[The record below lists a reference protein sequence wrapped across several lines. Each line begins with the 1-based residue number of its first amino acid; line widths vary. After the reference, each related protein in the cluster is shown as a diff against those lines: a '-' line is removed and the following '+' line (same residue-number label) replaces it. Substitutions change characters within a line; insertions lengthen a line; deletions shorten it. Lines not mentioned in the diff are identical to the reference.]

1 LTLYIDMSKFFLSE
15 RDANSYSPL
24 SLAFLGDSVYD
35 TLVREHLLRKAN
47 MPVAKLH
54 SAKVEYVCAEFQ
66 SEVYELISEML
77 TEKEL
82 AVLKRGRNA
91 TGNTVPKH
99 AEAVQYRRATAVES
113 LFGYL
118 YLTGQTQRIGELFEY
133 IIEMIDNKQL
143 GV

>member
-1 LTLYIDMSKFFLSE
+1 MEKEYLSVRE
-15 RDANSYSPL
+15 ANSYSPL

-54 SAKVEYVCAEFQ
+54 SAKIKLVCAEFQ
-66 SEVYELISEML
+66 SAAYDLVADML
-77 TEKEL
+77 DEHEL

-99 AEAVQYRRATAVES
+99 AEAAQYRRATAIES

-118 YLTGQTQRIGELFEY
+118 FLIGKNERITQIFDV
-133 IIEMIDNKQL
+133 IISRETEND
-143 GV
+143 G

>member
-1 LTLYIDMSKFFLSE
+1 MILYIDMDREILSE
-15 RDANSYSPL
+15 RDANNYSPL

-35 TLVREHLLRKAN
+35 MLVREHLLLEAN

-54 SAKVEYVCAEFQ
+54 SAKIRLVCAEYQ
-66 SEVYELISEML
+66 SAAYDLLSDRLEER
-77 TEKEL
+77 EL

-99 AEAVQYRRATAVES
+99 AEAAQYRRATAIEC

-118 YLTGQTQRIGELFEY
+118 WLTGKDERIRELFK
-133 IIEMIDNKQL
+133 IIINENTVQT

>member
-1 LTLYIDMSKFFLSE
+1 MILYIDMDREILSE
-15 RDANSYSPL
+15 RDANNYSPL

-35 TLVREHLLRKAN
+35 MLVREHLLLEAN

-54 SAKVEYVCAEFQ
+54 SAKIRLVCAEYQ
-66 SEVYELISEML
+66 SAAYELLSDRLE
-77 TEKEL
+77 EREL

-99 AEAVQYRRATAVES
+99 AEAAQYRRATAIEC

-118 YLTGQTQRIGELFEY
+118 WLTGKDERIRELFK
-133 IIEMIDNKQL
+133 IIINENTVQT

>member
-1 LTLYIDMSKFFLSE
+1 MSRDKLTE
-15 RDANSYSPL
+15 REANSYSPL
-24 SLAFLGDSVYD
+24 TLAFLGDSVYD
-35 TLVREHLLRKAN
+35 TLIREHLLRMAN

-54 SAKVEYVCAEFQ
+54 SAKIRLVCAEFQ
-66 SEVYELISEML
+66 SKAYDVVAEQLSEH
-77 TEKEL
+77 EL

-99 AEAVQYRRATAVES
+99 ADAAEYRRATALEC

-118 YLTGQTQRIGELFEY
+118 YLTGSNERIYELFE
-133 IIEMIDNKQL
+133 IIINSDINNNEQI

>member
-1 LTLYIDMSKFFLSE
+1 MEKEYLSVRE
-15 RDANSYSPL
+15 ANNYSPL

-54 SAKVEYVCAEFQ
+54 SAKIKLVCAEFQ
-66 SEVYELISEML
+66 SAAYDVVADML
-77 TEKEL
+77 DEHEL

-99 AEAVQYRRATAVES
+99 AEAAQYRRATAIES

-118 YLTGQTQRIGELFEY
+118 FLTGKNERITQIFDV
-133 IIEMIDNKQL
+133 IISQETEND
-143 GV
+143 G

>member
-1 LTLYIDMSKFFLSE
+1 MDREILSE
-15 RDANSYSPL
+15 RDANNYSPL

-35 TLVREHLLRKAN
+35 MLVREHLLLEAN

-54 SAKVEYVCAEFQ
+54 SAKIRLLCAEYQ
-66 SEVYELISEML
+66 SAAYELLSDRLE
-77 TEKEL
+77 EREL

-99 AEAVQYRRATAVES
+99 AEAAQYRRATAVEC

-118 YLTGQTQRIGELFEY
+118 WLTGKDERIRELFK
-133 IIEMIDNKQL
+133 IIINENTVQT

>member
-1 LTLYIDMSKFFLSE
+1 MEKEYLSVRE
-15 RDANSYSPL
+15 ANNYSPL

-35 TLVREHLLRKAN
+35 MLVREHLLRKAN

-54 SAKVEYVCAEFQ
+54 SAKIKLVCAEFQ
-66 SEVYELISEML
+66 SAAYDVVADML
-77 TEKEL
+77 DEHEL

-99 AEAVQYRRATAVES
+99 AEAAQYRRATAIES

-118 YLTGQTQRIGELFEY
+118 FLTGKNERITQIFDV
-133 IIEMIDNKQL
+133 IISQETEND
-143 GV
+143 G